1 LPLILEDFAPLNLF
15 GALPGAYCHYDQP
28 CPQLSLVFFYQLS
41 RAMCNHGVKVA
52 ICGNGGDELFFGYTG
67 DRNIRIL
74 SDKIRYLLP
83 IIPSRFLS
91 HPMRLLKGG
100 DWRNY
105 ARETEEQSTIMIT
118 EQVGFPMEE
127 VMSDCAPYMD
137 AVDQQVRSAEF
148 RRYTDY
154 VMWNRLYLHCA
165 GGNVIIPDVS
175 GMHGWVE
182 YRSPYLDWRLVKVA
196 SMLPESMRVGSYFN
210 DKYNK
215 AVLKRLYARMLGP
228 QYAYDAKRGMAWNIR
243 FDKWIRD
250 VPEIN
255 QFVRN
260 TIRILDSFGVQS
272 AFFLSRFD
280 DYCSDNAL
288 YKRGASEVM
297 AGMMLALWLKKEFSG
312 LEALHEWVEPMR
324 KIKWPGGQGD
334 QANMIKPAAG

>member
-1 LPLILEDFAPLNLF
+1 
-15 GALPGAYCHYDQP
+15 
-28 CPQLSLVFFYQLS
+28 
-41 RAMCNHGVKVA
+41 
-52 ICGNGGDELFFGYTG
+52 
-67 DRNIRIL
+67 
-74 SDKIRYLLP
+74 
-83 IIPSRFLS
+83 
-91 HPMRLLKGG
+91 
-100 DWRNY
+100 
-105 ARETEEQSTIMIT
+105 
-118 EQVGFPMEE
+118 
-127 VMSDCAPYMD
+127 
-137 AVDQQVRSAEF
+137 
-148 RRYTDY
+148 
-154 VMWNRLYLHCA
+154 
-165 GGNVIIPDVS
+165 
-175 GMHGWVE
+175 
-182 YRSPYLDWRLVKVA
+182 
-196 SMLPESMRVGSYFN
+196 
-210 DKYNK
+210 
-215 AVLKRLYARMLGP
+215 MLGP

-288 YKRGASEVM
+288 YKRGASEVV